1 MPRGDWTNPAACEHM
16 LDFEAA
22 EFAAEYVM
30 RNDAFIVECQALAS
44 RQKARAGDLLGT
56 PEFTEKWGLRFRGS
70 G

>member
-1 MPRGDWTNPAACEHM
+1 M

-56 PEFTEKWGLRFRGS
+56 PEFTEKWGLRFRG
-70 G
+70 GG